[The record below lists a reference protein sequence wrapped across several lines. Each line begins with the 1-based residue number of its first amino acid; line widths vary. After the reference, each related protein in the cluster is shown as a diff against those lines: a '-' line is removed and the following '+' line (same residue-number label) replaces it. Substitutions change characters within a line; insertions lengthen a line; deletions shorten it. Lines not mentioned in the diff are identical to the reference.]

1 MVSCKRDEQMF
12 PGSRIVRVGSP
23 KWKPRH
29 TGILEELLDEL
40 RSFLNT
46 RSDIPFEQ
54 LQHELEIND
63 VRTRVGRD
71 YVHLLYGPE
80 PLFVS
85 NGQLQAD
92 IKGLVFKPRA
102 RIFKEGNVDVNL

>member
-1 MVSCKRDEQMF
+1 MDK
-12 PGSRIVRVGSP
+12 I
-23 KWKPRH
+23 
-29 TGILEELLDEL
+29 
-40 RSFLNT
+40 RSFLDA
-46 RSDIPFEQ
+46 RSDMPFEQ
-54 LQHELEIND
+54 LRHELEIND

-71 YVHLLYGPE
+71 YVHLLYGSE

-102 RIFKEGNVDVNL
+102 RISKQGNLVVNL

>member
-1 MVSCKRDEQMF
+1 MVSCKRDRMMF
-12 PGSRIVRVGSP
+12 PGCRIVRVGTP
-23 KWKPRH
+23 KWKTRH
-29 TGILEELLDEL
+29 TQILEELLDEI
-40 RSFLNT
+40 RSSLGA
-46 RSDIPFEQ
+46 RSDMPFEQ
-54 LQHELEIND
+54 LRHEFEIND

-92 IKGLVFKPRA
+92 IKGLVFKPRTH
-102 RIFKEGNVDVNL
+102 IPKGGDLVVNL

>member
-1 MVSCKRDEQMF
+1 MVSCKRDRMMF
-12 PGSRIVRVGSP
+12 PGCRIVRVGTP
-23 KWKPRH
+23 KWKARH
-29 TGILEELLDEL
+29 TQILEELLDEI
-40 RSFLNT
+40 RSSLGA
-46 RSDIPFEQ
+46 RSDEF
-54 LQHELEIND
+54 D

-92 IKGLVFKPRA
+92 IKGLVFKPRT
-102 RIFKEGNVDVNL
+102 RISKEGNLVVNL